1 MNKNPYWN
9 TLWSNRDQEFY
20 WSGTK
25 HGFALGIG
33 TTLLAMWYLN
43 TAIKI
48 YKNRKEEMI
57 EKYRKMYRE
66 VEEADGRN
74 RI

>member
-25 HGFALGIG
+25 FGFALGIG
-33 TTLLAMWYLN
+33 TTLVAMWCLN
-43 TAIKI
+43 TAIEIHKDL
-48 YKNRKEEMI
+48 KKKR
-57 EKYRKMYRE
+57 R
-66 VEEADGRN
+66 D
-74 RI
+74 

>member
-25 HGFALGIG
+25 FGFALGIG
-33 TTLLAMWYLN
+33 TTLVAMWCLN
-43 TAIKI
+43 TAIEIHKDL
-48 YKNRKEEMI
+48 KKKEEI
-57 EKYRKMYRE
+57 ES
-66 VEEADGRN
+66 
-74 RI
+74 